1 MPARISTGW
10 RALRT
15 GAAFAALGL
24 ISVWLGAVWLPFRGV
39 WDRSTPE
46 PWRRAQRAI
55 HRAYRVH
62 AGLMQALRLIEVR
75 YIGFERLE
83 APGGKLIVANHP
95 SLIDTLLIV
104 SRLPQADCVV
114 GREYAENRW
123 LRGSVRAA
131 DYISNDV
138 GAAEIVR
145 LAVQYLSED
154 RALLIFPEGTR
165 SPESGLGPFQR
176 GAAHIALE
184 TGLDM
189 LPIHITV
196 EPPSLM
202 KGQKWYHVPPR
213 RPLWT
218 FRVGEPLVAKEYLDG
233 TESTVMAARKLTTAL
248 RARFAGGS
256 LDAAK

>member
-1 MPARISTGW
+1 MPARISTAW

-15 GAAFAALGL
+15 GVAFAALGL
-24 ISVWLGAVWLPFRGV
+24 ISFWLGAFWLPFRGL
-39 WDRSTPE
+39 WDRRTPE
-46 PWRRAQRAI
+46 RWRRAQRAI

-75 YIGFERLE
+75 FIGFERLE
-83 APGGKLIVANHP
+83 TPGRKLIVANHP

-104 SRLPQADCVV
+104 SQLPQADCIV
-114 GREYAENRW
+114 GREYAENFW
-123 LRGSVRAA
+123 LRGSVREA
-131 DYISNDV
+131 DYISNHI

-145 LAVQYLSED
+145 VSVDFLSQH
-154 RALLIFPEGTR
+154 RTLLVFPEGTR
-165 SPESGLGPFQR
+165 SPEGGLGRFQR

-196 EPPSLM
+196 DPPSLM
-202 KGQKWYHVPPR
+202 KGQKWYHVPKR

-218 FRVGEPLVAKEYLDG
+218 FRVGEPFVAKDHLDG
-233 TESTVMAARKLTTAL
+233 TESNVMAARKLTRAL
-248 RARFAGGS
+248 RERFEARS
-256 LDAAK
+256 LDATE

>member
-1 MPARISTGW
+1 MPARISTAW

-15 GAAFAALGL
+15 GVAFAALGL
-24 ISVWLGAVWLPFRGV
+24 ISLWLGAVWLPFRGL

-46 PWRRAQRAI
+46 PWLRAQRAI

-62 AGLMQALRLIEVR
+62 AALMKALGLIEVR
-75 YIGFERLE
+75 FLGFERLE
-83 APGGKLIVANHP
+83 APGRKLLVANHP

-104 SRLPQADCVV
+104 SRLPQADCIV
-114 GREYAENRW
+114 GRDYAENFW

-145 LAVQYLSED
+145 VSVRFLNED
-154 RALLIFPEGTR
+154 RTLLVFPEGTR
-165 SPESGLGPFQR
+165 SPEGGLGPFQR

-233 TESTVMAARKLTTAL
+233 TESTVMAARKLTIAL
-248 RARFAGGS
+248 RARFAGRS
-256 LDAAK
+256 ADATE

>member
-1 MPARISTGW
+1 MPARISTAW
-10 RALRT
+10 RASRT
-15 GAAFAALGL
+15 GIAFAALGL
-24 ISVWLGAVWLPFRGV
+24 ISLWLGAVWLPFRGL
-39 WDRSTPE
+39 WDRSNPE

-55 HRAYRVH
+55 QRAYCLH
-62 AGLMQALRLIEVR
+62 AGLMKALGLIEVSW
-75 YIGFERLE
+75 IGAERLS
-83 APGGKLIVANHP
+83 APGRKIIVANHP

-123 LRGSVRAA
+123 LRGAVRAA

-145 LAVQYLSED
+145 VAVRYLSED
-154 RALLIFPEGTR
+154 RTLLVFPEGTR
-165 SPESGLGPFQR
+165 SPENGLGPFQR

-184 TGLDM
+184 SGLDM
-189 LPIHITV
+189 LPVSITV

-213 RPLWT
+213 RPRWT
-218 FRVGEPLVAKEYLDG
+218 FRVGEPIVAKEYLDG

-256 LDAAK
+256 SDATE